1 MRNINEII
9 IHCSATPEGR
19 EVTVKDITK
28 WHIERGFKTIGYHY
42 IIYLDGSVHIGR
54 SEEEVGAHC
63 LNHNSNS
70 ISICYVGGMNKV
82 NKKPKDTRT
91 DKQKEALIGLVK
103 DLKIKYSSATIHGH
117 NEFADKA
124 CPSFSVKDELNLYK

>member
-19 EVTVKDITK
+19 EVTVKDITQ

-42 IIYLDGSVHIGR
+42 IIYLDGSIYTGR

-70 ISICYVGGMNKV
+70 IGICYVGGMDKD

-91 DKQKEALIGLVK
+91 AKQKESLIGLVK
-103 DLKIKYSSATIHGH
+103 ELKLKYPSTTIHGH
-117 NEFADKA
+117 NEFANKERY
-124 CPSFSVKDELNLYK
+124 SRSSKY

>member
-19 EVTVKDITK
+19 EVTVKDITL
-28 WHIERGFKTIGYHY
+28 WHIKRGFKTIGYHY

-70 ISICYVGGMNKV
+70 IGICYVGGCDEKMKV
-82 NKKPKDTRT
+82 KDTRT
-91 DKQKEALIGLVK
+91 DKQKESLIGLVK
-103 DLKIKYSSATIHGH
+103 ELKLKYPSTTIRGH
-117 NEFADKA
+117 NEFANKA
-124 CPSFSVKDELNLYK
+124 CPSFSLKDELNLYK